1 MATNQANPKKK
12 GFQGVQAAIWII
24 VFCFIAA
31 VAFYKFVLGNPANF
45 VDGNPENA
53 VKDDKKL
60 LLRVEED
67 KLGLVYAILKAKLYN
82 SEDEKASY
90 ISFFRRVATE
100 IGLEKVEEWT
110 QTVDIFLDMI
120 SKTE

>member
-53 VKDDKKL
+53 VKDGSL
-60 LLRVEED
+60 
-67 KLGLVYAILKAKLYN
+67 LGLVYKGGIVVPVIITLLFTYSWSWWLMWSGKTAHRQCLKW
-82 SEDEKASY
+82 S
-90 ISFFRRVATE
+90 
-100 IGLEKVEEWT
+100 
-110 QTVDIFLDMI
+110 
-120 SKTE
+120 